1 VVENYDMNVAR
12 RLVAGCDV
20 WLNTPTRPLE
30 ASGTSGMKAAMNGC
44 LNLSIPDGWW
54 AEAYNEKNGWVIG
67 DADMALDLDVQ
78 NSYDSHTLYALLEN
92 EVIPRFNA
100 RDAQGIPQE
109 WVAMMKDSIASCV
122 PAFSSQRMLE
132 EYQANYYGPAV
143 HDASTLRERDFQ
155 ALYEL
160 RALKRKLLDRWSTV
174 EFTDVRIEGFAE
186 DRVVLGAPVEV
197 EAELR
202 HPGLDPNLLDVQ
214 VVLAHGPVTG
224 KLERFE
230 TIAMRANEAREANDK
245 SRWRG
250 RFECNEAGAHA
261 LALRVVPRG
270 VHSEGDVELELDLVR
285 WL

>member
-1 VVENYDMNVAR
+1 
-12 RLVAGCDV
+12 V

-44 LNLSIPDGWW
+44 LNLSVPDGWW
-54 AEAYNEKNGWVIG
+54 AEAYNGKNGWVIG
-67 DADMALDLDVQ
+67 DVEMATELEVQ

-92 EVIPRFNA
+92 DVVPTFSS
-100 RDAQGIPQE
+100 RDAQGVPQT
-109 WVAMMKDSIASCV
+109 WVDMMKDSIATCV

-132 EYQANYYGPAV
+132 EYQKHYYAPAV
-143 HDASTLRERDFQ
+143 HDAQALRERDFQ
-155 ALYEL
+155 PLYDL
-160 RALKRKLLDRWSTV
+160 RALKRRLLEHWSLV
-174 EFTDVRIEGFAE
+174 EFTDVRIDGFAD

-197 EAELR
+197 QAELR
-202 HPGLDPNLLDVQ
+202 HPGLDANLLDVQ

-230 TIAMRANEAREANDK
+230 TIPMRLNEARECADK

-250 RFECNEAGAHA
+250 RFECSEAGAHA
-261 LALRVVPRG
+261 LALRVVQRG
-270 VHSEGDVELELDLVR
+270 VHAEGDVELELDLVR